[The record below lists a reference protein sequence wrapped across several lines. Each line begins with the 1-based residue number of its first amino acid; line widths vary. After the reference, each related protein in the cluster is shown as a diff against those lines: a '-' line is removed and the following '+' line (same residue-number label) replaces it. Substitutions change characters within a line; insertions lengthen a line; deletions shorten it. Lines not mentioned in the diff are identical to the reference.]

1 MLVFVEDAAEAVAS
15 ADIEARDLLRVGH
28 RFGKRAQ
35 GRSTL
40 AGSVGPV
47 LVVEVLE
54 LPQRMQEVALV
65 PDRVRSRSSWA
76 TCLHPAFHDRIHPWH
91 LDPAEHDRDA
101 RLLQDRVERAGNLP
115 SRSRIRN
122 RAPLPACSRSIA
134 RFLAAWTTQEDAG

>member
-40 AGSVGPV
+40 EGSVGPV

-65 PDRVRSRSSWA
+65 PDEGAVQELVGDRSA
-76 TCLHPAFHDRIHPWH
+76 
-91 LDPAEHDRDA
+91 
-101 RLLQDRVERAGNLP
+101 P
-115 SRSRIRN
+115 SI
-122 RAPLPACSRSIA
+122 P
-134 RFLAAWTTQEDAG
+134 